1 MGEMRFQDYL
11 EQLTPEEQADVLANL
26 DQEERKLRACLK
38 RFDEDQLCLIA
49 DQLNDGLDLPADGMN
64 VYDFLVNLYKCR
76 KADFFYY
83 ESVADILEDIR
94 NIACDMD

>member
-26 DQEERKLRACLK
+26 DQEERKLRAFLK
-38 RFDEDQLCLIA
+38 RFDEEQLCIIA
-49 DQLNDGLDLPADGMN
+49 DQLNDAVNLPDDGMDI
-64 VYDFLVNLYKCR
+64 YDFLVTFYKCR

-83 ESVADILEDIR
+83 ESVEDLMEEIR
-94 NIACDMD
+94 NIAWDMD